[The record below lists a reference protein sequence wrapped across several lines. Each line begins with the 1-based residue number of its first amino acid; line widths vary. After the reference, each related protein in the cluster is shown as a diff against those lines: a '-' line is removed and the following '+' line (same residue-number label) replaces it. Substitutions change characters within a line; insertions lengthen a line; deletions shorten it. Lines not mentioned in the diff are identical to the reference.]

1 MAGSMRR
8 SFVLISIAAAL
19 VWCGVAGATIRS
31 GAFGTVTRGPIAPVC
46 AAEQPCDGPA
56 TGAVL
61 TFFKGGQQAAK
72 VTVGAAGTYRVR
84 LAPGLYSVR
93 STGRRLTP
101 VTIRISSGRMI
112 RADFAIDTG
121 IR

>member
-1 MAGSMRR
+1 MRR
-8 SFVLISIAAAL
+8 SLLLIPVAAAL
-19 VWCGVAGATIRS
+19 VWCGASTATLRS
-31 GAFGTVTRGPIAPVC
+31 GAFGTVTRGPITPVC
-46 AAEQPCDGPA
+46 SAEQPCSGPA